1 MPWKASQSAALEAA
15 PFGVRVNAVAPGPTK
30 TAMLDCLTGT
40 PERKAELFATVPM
53 KRGGAPEEIAEAI
66 VFLASSK
73 ADL

>member
-1 MPWKASQSAALEAA
+1 
-15 PFGVRVNAVAPGPTK
+15 
-30 TAMLDCLTGT
+30 MLDCLTGT